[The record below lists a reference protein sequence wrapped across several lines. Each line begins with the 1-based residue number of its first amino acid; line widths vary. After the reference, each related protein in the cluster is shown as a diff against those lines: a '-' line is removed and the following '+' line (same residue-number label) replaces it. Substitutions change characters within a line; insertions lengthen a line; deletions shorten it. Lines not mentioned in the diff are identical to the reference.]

1 MVKLSAY
8 DVEFSPNKNL
18 SPKLAARG
26 SAFYKLF
33 AGISIHYCRLSN
45 NPSAIGGKTILSTQI
60 HTWDVFFNRLN
71 FRKTVIEQRGSA
83 YNTTNL
89 NPEEKENGNKIAQ
102 DRVDKFFQLMSPDGN
117 TGTNSFKTIK
127 KCIDDPAQT
136 NIVHYLNND
145 YLTFVFNSE
154 QIDEYF
160 KYVKQ
165 KFYLPFDYIYSQ
177 EATLTYDESKEVE
190 IEGTSY
196 TNKSNFNWMVKEP
209 YHLFDNYYAMAIDG
223 IVSKRDYEN
232 LLSGDMH
239 YFVNKLI
246 EDFSTFDFDWNT
258 YPGNLYVGSVCKI
271 LS

>member
-1 MVKLSAY
+1 MELFLKYKTDEVHCNFEEHYETSVKERDFDQKS
-8 DVEFSPNKNL
+8 
-18 SPKLAARG
+18 LAFTYNTKCEYNGQRPYLEPGAPE
-26 SAFYKLF
+26 SSLD
-33 AGISIHYCRLSN
+33 L
-45 NPSAIGGKTILSTQI
+45 
-60 HTWDVFFNRLN
+60 FFNRLN